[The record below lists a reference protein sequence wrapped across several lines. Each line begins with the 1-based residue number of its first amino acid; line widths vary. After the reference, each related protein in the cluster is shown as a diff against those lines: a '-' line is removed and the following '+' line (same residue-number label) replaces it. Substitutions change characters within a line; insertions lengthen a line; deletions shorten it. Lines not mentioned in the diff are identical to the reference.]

1 MVIVRVS
8 FYSTVSVG
16 PTHQFKSVGSIRI
29 TLGGE
34 GLAHLFR
41 SKNIN
46 LPKVETWFLNTDFL
60 HGCIYCVYFLFID
73 LVDTTE

>member
-16 PTHQFKSVGSIRI
+16 PTHQSKSVGSIRI
-29 TLGGE
+29 TLYGE

-41 SKNIN
+41 YTKIN
-46 LPKVETWFLNTDFL
+46 LPKVETWCLNTDFL
-60 HGCIYCVYFLFID
+60 RGCIYCVCFLFID
-73 LVDTTE
+73 LVITTE